1 MTLTLTLEREI
12 RKHEDHNDHVV
23 ADGAA
28 TDAFLTILTPSGP
41 TTVMTRPTY

>member
-23 ADGAA
+23 ADG
-28 TDAFLTILTPSGP
+28 DASLVLRLMHF
-41 TTVMTRPTY
+41 